1 MKIPMHHTLS
11 RLKKGILTSTVAI
24 LSLQQLA
31 HTATAADPD
40 KTPENVQKKA
50 VIVKHH
56 AKLFKKSSNDEGD
69 EAKFMQIYFM
79 MKPSIGDRVPVSR
92 SANRKGKPDGWLQ
105 KGAYME
111 WNTLQMIKLEPQS
124 GRKLAKVFDN
134 QSCAEMF
141 GKDGEDAAGCKEI
154 GAEPNRFTSKTEP
167 QLLIPV
173 FEKQKN
179 SYQGGFIRVYEKG
192 SAVKAASSTTA
203 KNTAPQGGTVG
214 TLGYDIVFAV
224 DSTGSMGEYFI
235 PTTEVLQSFIK
246 HIKEATKDDELKMPL
261 LIGLLFYKDRLS
273 YRRCDHSF
281 PITEWKQ
288 ELTEDID
295 SVIEAL
301 TSAKKETCSSED
313 SPEAVLDGL
322 NRVLVDTK
330 WQDNH
335 FKAIVLVGDAGPHP
349 ENHDKNPMNF
359 TVTAIINAAE
369 QKKIRFLTFK
379 LGDDEKAFKE
389 LAFAVK
395 DEQNKGRYKA
405 IPTGS
410 EFKKNLLDAMTQEW
424 AMLTKAQQVIKGGD
438 NRAALSNTQVQQKYD
453 LTPYEALIIQ
463 ARLPDTVSA
472 SHPASQAI
480 PEFVKGWIPKEIK
493 NDLVLSEFL
502 FMGKSRLT
510 ILASTLESIAEA
522 ASIGLDEGG
531 DAFIEVIRSVLAAQL
546 KVSPSQLFGQGETL
560 NSILKKAN
568 ILPFKTQVLSFTAQE
583 ITTWKPEDY
592 ERVHTILKE
601 KVKVLREFK
610 GNPTNNRYF
619 GSKPHLYV
627 PRAFFP

>member
-1 MKIPMHHTLS
+1 MKIPIHHRLS
-11 RLKKGILTSTVAI
+11 CLKKGTVTATAAV
-24 LSLQQLA
+24 LSLLLA
-31 HTATAADPD
+31 HAATAADPD
-40 KTPENVQKKA
+40 KTPEDVQKKA
-50 VIVKHH
+50 VIVKHD
-56 AKLFKKSSNDEGD
+56 AKLFKKASGDEGD
-69 EAKFMQIYFM
+69 QAKFMQIYFK
-79 MKPSIGDRVPVSR
+79 MKPAVGERVPVSR
-92 SANRKGKPDGWLQ
+92 SANKKGQPDGWLQ
-105 KGAYME
+105 NGSYME

-141 GKDGEDAAGCKEI
+141 GKDGQDAAGCQEI
-154 GAEPNRFTSKTEP
+154 GAEPNRFASKTEPP

-192 SAVKAASSTTA
+192 SAVKAADATGPKTSG
-203 KNTAPQGGTVG
+203 QGGTAG
-214 TLGYDIVFAV
+214 KLGYDIVFAV

-246 HIKEATKDDELKMPL
+246 HIKEVTKDGELNLPRR
-261 LIGLLFYKDRLS
+261 IGLLFYKDRLS
-273 YRRCDHSF
+273 YFRCPHPF

-295 SVIEAL
+295 KVIEAL
-301 TSAKKETCSSED
+301 KSAEEETCTSED

-322 NRVLVDTK
+322 NRVIVDIK

-349 ENHDKNPMNF
+349 ENSDKNPMSF
-359 TVTAIINAAE
+359 TVAGIGEIAE
-369 QKKIRFLTFK
+369 KQKIRFLTFK
-379 LGDDEKAFKE
+379 LGSDEKAFKE
-389 LAFAVK
+389 LAYAVK

-405 IPTGS
+405 IPKS
-410 EFKKNLLDAMTQEW
+410 DDKEAFKESLLDAMTKEW
-424 AMLTKAQQVIKGGD
+424 GMLTKAQKFVKGGD
-438 NRAALSNTQVQQKYD
+438 SRAALSKPQVQQKYD

-472 SHPASQAI
+472 SQAI
-480 PEFVKGWIPKEIK
+480 PEFVKGWLPKEIQT
-493 NDLVLSEFL
+493 DLIVSEFL

-510 ILASTLESIAEA
+510 IMASILEGLAEA
-522 ASIGLDEGG
+522 ALIGGDEGG
-531 DAFIEVIRSVLAAQL
+531 DVFIEVIRNVLASQL
-546 KVSPSQLFGQGETL
+546 KVPASQLFGSGESV

-568 ILPFKTQVLSFTAQE
+568 ILPFKTQVLSFTPNE
-583 ITTWKPEDY
+583 ISTFKPEDY
-592 ERVHTILKE
+592 ERIHTILKE
-601 KVKVLREFK
+601 KVKILREFM

-619 GSKPHLYV
+619 GNKPHLYV

>member
-1 MKIPMHHTLS
+1 MKIPIHDTRS
-11 RLKKGILTSTVAI
+11 CLKKGIFTSTLAI
-24 LSLQQLA
+24 LSLLLA

-40 KTPENVQKKA
+40 KTQENVQKKA
-50 VIVKHH
+50 VIVKHD
-56 AKLFKKSSNDEGD
+56 AKLFKKASGNEGD

-79 MKPSIGDRVPVSR
+79 MKPAVGNRVPVSR
-92 SANRKGKPDGWLQ
+92 WAKKKGKPDGWLQ

-141 GKDGEDAAGCKEI
+141 GKDGQDAAGCQEI

-179 SYQGGFIRVYEKG
+179 SYQAGFIRVYEKG
-192 SAVKAASSTTA
+192 SAVKAAPSLDHQ
-203 KNTAPQGGTVG
+203 TAPQSGTSG

-246 HIKEATKDDELKMPL
+246 HIKEVTKDDELKMPL
-261 LIGLLFYKDRLS
+261 LIGLLFYKDRLN
-273 YRRCDHSF
+273 YKRCDHPF

-295 SVIEAL
+295 SVIEVL
-301 TSAKKETCSSED
+301 KSSATKETCSSED
-313 SPEAVLDGL
+313 VPEAVLDGL

-359 TVTAIINAAE
+359 TVSAIRQAAE

-379 LGDDEKAFKE
+379 LGSDERAFKE

-405 IPTGS
+405 IPTSGS
-410 EFKKNLLDAMTQEW
+410 QFKKNLLGAMTQEW
-424 AMLTKAQQVIKGGD
+424 EMLTKAQQFIKGGD
-438 NRAALSNTQVQQKYD
+438 SRAALSNTQVQQQYD

-472 SHPASQAI
+472 SQAI
-480 PEFVKGWIPKEIK
+480 PEFVKGWISKAIQ
-493 NDLVLSEFL
+493 NDLVVSEFL

-510 ILASTLESIAEA
+510 ILASMLESIAEA
-522 ASIGLDEGG
+522 ASIGQDEGG
-531 DAFIEVIRSVLAAQL
+531 DAFIEVIRNVLASQL
-546 KVSPSQLFGQGETL
+546 KVSPSQLFDQGETL
-560 NSILKKAN
+560 NSILEKAN
-568 ILPFKTQVLSFTAQE
+568 ILPFKTQVLSFTADE

-601 KVKVLREFK
+601 KVKVLREFM

-619 GSKPHLYV
+619 GNKPHLYV
-627 PRAFFP
+627 PKAFFP